1 MLKGIIRSL
10 TLFAVYATSVFLF
23 NRMLDSTSPV
33 DIAGYAVSF
42 VLVYL
47 VHFVC
52 GGEVYKRLD
61 KK

>member
-1 MLKGIIRSL
+1 MLKSIIRSL
-10 TLFAVYATSVFLF
+10 VLFAVYATSVFLF

-33 DIAGYAVSF
+33 DIAGFAVAF
-42 VLVYL
+42 GLVYL

-61 KK
+61 KE

>member
-23 NRMLDSTSPV
+23 NRMLDSVSPV
-33 DIAGYAVSF
+33 DIAGFAVAF
-42 VLVYL
+42 CLVYL
-47 VHFVC
+47 THFVC
-52 GGEVYKRLD
+52 GGEIYKRWD

>member
-1 MLKGIIRSL
+1 MLKSIIRSII
-10 TLFAVYATSVFLF
+10 LFAVYATSVFLF

-33 DIAGYAVSF
+33 DIAGYCVSF
-42 VLVYL
+42 ILVYL

-52 GGEVYKRLD
+52 GGEVYKRVD

>member
-33 DIAGYAVSF
+33 DIAGFAVAF
-42 VLVYL
+42 FLVYL
-47 VHFVC
+47 THFVF
-52 GGEVYKRLD
+52 GGEIYKRVD

>member
-1 MLKGIIRSL
+1 MFKDIIRGL

-33 DIAGYAVSF
+33 DIAGYCVSF
-42 VLVYL
+42 LLVYL

-52 GGEVYKRLD
+52 NGEVYKGMD
-61 KK
+61 KE

>member
-1 MLKGIIRSL
+1 MFKSIIRSL

-23 NRMLDSTSPV
+23 NRMLDSVSPV

-42 VLVYL
+42 LLVYL

-52 GGEVYKRLD
+52 GGEVYKRVD
-61 KK
+61 EK